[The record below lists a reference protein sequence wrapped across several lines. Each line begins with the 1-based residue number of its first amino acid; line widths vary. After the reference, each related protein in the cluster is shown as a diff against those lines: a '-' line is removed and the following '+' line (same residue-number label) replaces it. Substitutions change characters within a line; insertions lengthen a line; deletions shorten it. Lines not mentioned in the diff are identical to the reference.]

1 MVSKRWLANS
11 KPTKKHTYYI
21 WVQKRIIHMTNQ
33 VVQQMA
39 KNLKKASVKNEAPIW
54 AKMAEYAKKP
64 SVARR
69 TINIKKIDALTKAD
83 DVIVFPGKVL
93 GTGNLS
99 HKITLCSFSIS
110 NAAASKILDAGG
122 KIINFEKMVESF
134 PTGKGVTML
143 G

>member
-1 MVSKRWLANS
+1 
-11 KPTKKHTYYI
+11 
-21 WVQKRIIHMTNQ
+21 MTNQ
-33 VVQQMA
+33 VIQQMA
-39 KNLKKASVKNEAPIW
+39 KNLKKASTKNEAPIW

-69 TINIKKIDALTKAD
+69 TINVKKIDALTKAD

-93 GTGNLS
+93 GTGNIS

-122 KIINFEKMVESF
+122 KVINFDKMIKEF
-134 PTGKGVTML
+134 PTGKGVTLL